1 MSFTLPDLPFAHDAL
16 EPNMDKATLEI
27 HHGKHHAAYTA
38 KFNAAIEGT
47 ELENKSAEE
56 IFAKISKHSSAVRN
70 NGGGYWNH
78 CMFWEMLSPNGG
90 GEPTGELANDINAT
104 FGSFE
109 NFKTEFS
116 NAAATQFGSGW
127 AWLILADGKLKITQ
141 SANQENPL
149 MDDFKDQGTPIMVID
164 VWEHAYYLHYQNRRP
179 DFIAAFWNMVNWDN
193 ISKRYQNAK

>member
-1 MSFTLPDLPFAHDAL
+1 MSFTLPDLPYSHDAL

-56 IFAKISKHSSAVRN
+56 IFANISKHSNAVRN

-90 GEPTGELANDINAT
+90 GEPTGELANDINST
-104 FGSFE
+104 FGSFD
-109 NFKTEFS
+109 NFKAEFS

-149 MDDFKDQGTPIMVID
+149 MDDFADKGTPIMVID

-179 DFIAAFWNMVNWDN
+179 DFISAFWNMVNWDN